1 MILKVTKNQ
10 GVTIYLENT
19 NSEKPQGGQIELP
32 PAFLVFIIPA
42 FLLIYR
48 YRNIIFFAHSIG
60 CFGTWL
66 CDR

>member
-32 PAFLVFIIPA
+32 LPF
-42 FLLIYR
+42 
-48 YRNIIFFAHSIG
+48 
-60 CFGTWL
+60 
-66 CDR
+66 